1 MRIVFET
8 IVGLGAGRTV
18 RIARSAMVAG
28 RNHLPRRMIRC
39 LDSFSLEHVPETG
52 GKLPIGF
59 DQESTERFEVVGPF
73 A

>member
-28 RNHLPRRMIRC
+28 KHLPRRMIRC
-39 LDSFSLEHVPETG
+39 LDIFTFEHVPETG

-59 DQESTERFEVVGPF
+59 DEESAERFEVVGPF

>member
-1 MRIVFET
+1 
-8 IVGLGAGRTV
+8 
-18 RIARSAMVAG
+18 MVAAKL
-28 RNHLPRRMIRC
+28 RPRRSIR
-39 LDSFSLEHVPETG
+39 LLYIVTFEHVPETG